1 MMVRMKTIVKLE
13 DLKTINQLTEFLSGT
28 QAVAFSI
35 INNKDD
41 CYRWIQGVLYKFR
54 YSRLGKP
61 DKGVLIRYLMK
72 ISGYSRQ
79 QITRLITQYR
89 KTGQLRRRQRTVA
102 GFTRKYTLQDI
113 RLLAAMDER
122 HDTPC
127 GPAVK
132 KLCERAFE
140 IFGQA
145 EYATLAS
152 ISVSHL
158 YNLRKS
164 ITYTRRRHHFKKT
177 RSRLSSIGERR
188 KPQPDGKPGY
198 IRIDTVHQGDL
209 DKRKGVY
216 HVNAIDE
223 VTQFEVVCT
232 VEKISERYLIPALEQ
247 LLEVFPFEIL
257 GFHSD
262 NGSEYINKRVAK
274 LLEKLRIE
282 FTKSR
287 SRHSNDNALAE
298 SKNGSVVR
306 KLFGHT
312 HIPQRWAPL
321 INKFNQ
327 QYLNPYINFHRPCF
341 FPETLTDHKGKQRKI
356 YRYENMMTPYDK
368 LASLPHAKKYLKPDI
383 SFEILDKVAHQISD
397 NQAADQLQKARRK
410 LFKTVHGW
418 TLKTG

>member
-1 MMVRMKTIVKLE
+1 
-13 DLKTINQLTEFLSGT
+13 
-28 QAVAFSI
+28 
-35 INNKDD
+35 
-41 CYRWIQGVLYKFR
+41 
-54 YSRLGKP
+54 
-61 DKGVLIRYLMK
+61 MK

-79 QITRLITQYR
+79 QLARLIAQYR
-89 KTGQLRRRQRTVA
+89 KTGRLQRRQRTVS
-102 GFTRKYTLQDI
+102 GFKSKYTQQDI

-132 KLCERAFE
+132 KLCERACE
-140 IFGQA
+140 VFGETA
-145 EYATLAS
+145 YAALAT

-164 ITYTRRRHHFKKT
+164 TSYVRQRRHFEKT
-177 RSRLSSIGERR
+177 QPRPSKIGERR
-188 KPQPDGKPGY
+188 KPQPNGQPGY

-209 DKRKGVY
+209 DKQKGVY
-216 HVNAIDE
+216 HINAVDE

-247 LLEVFPFEIL
+247 LLETFPFILL

-262 NGSEYINKRVAK
+262 NGSEYINKRVAE
-274 LLEKLRIE
+274 LLEKLLIE

-298 SKNGSVVR
+298 SKNGAVVR
-306 KLFGHT
+306 KLFGYG

-321 INKFNQ
+321 INDFNQ
-327 QYLNPYINFHRPCF
+327 QYLNPYLNFHRPCF
-341 FPETLTDHKGKQRKI
+341 FPETRTDDKGKQRKI

-368 LASLPHAKKYLKPDI
+368 LKSLPSAKDYLKLGV
-383 SFEILDKVAHQISD
+383 SFEILDRLAHQISD
-397 NQAADQLQKARRK
+397 NQAADQLQKARQN
-410 LFKTVHGW
+410 LFKTIHGR